1 MFCSLLMDI
10 MTFSEINVF
19 RIDIIIIFERKRH
32 FLENVY
38 FRRDHREK
46 TVSSKWPESYGA
58 VSVCNVFFTI
68 YLRENGTSSRLYG
81 SLVFHSTATESS
93 YELSADDKN
102 LCNEPIYS
110 HTFVLNL
117 SRLSI
122 NIYMQIIEDLEMKA
136 VITNAM
142 QLHIEMLCIFI
153 NSVYRKWILWS
164 VLSRTLI
171 LIFTSFLENFA

>member
-1 MFCSLLMDI
+1 MTRKVTARYRSVTCFLQYIYEKMAPRRAFMEASYSILRPQNLLM
-10 MTFSEINVF
+10 SF
-19 RIDIIIIFERKRH
+19 RQ
-32 FLENVY
+32 
-38 FRRDHREK
+38 
-46 TVSSKWPESYGA
+46 
-58 VSVCNVFFTI
+58 TI
-68 YLRENGTSSRLYG
+68 Y
-81 SLVFHSTATESS
+81 
-93 YELSADDKN
+93 KN